1 LTWLV
6 TGAAGYIGGHVV
18 KEFLGE
24 GHEIVCFDSL
34 ESGKKSRIP
43 KDANFILGNILD
55 EQLLDKIFKKYKIKN
70 IVHLAAKKSVSESEL
85 NPALYEE
92 VNVQGTRNLINCARK
107 FQIDKFIFSSSA
119 AVYGN
124 IDKGVAIESD
134 PTVPISVYGKTKL
147 KSEQDLA
154 EEYRNGNFCGS
165 SLRFFNVA
173 GAVSPNLADKNSE
186 NLIPNVFSKLSTG
199 YGPVIYGNDYPTK
212 DGTCIRDYVHV
223 SDIARAHL
231 VLGESTKPIPE
242 NLNIGTGKGV
252 SVLEVINVVQEILGT
267 SIQPIISTQRLGD
280 PHTLIADPKLFEDT
294 YAFSCKRG
302 IRDIVSS
309 ILM

>member
-1 LTWLV
+1 MTWLI

-18 KEFLGE
+18 KEFLSE
-24 GHEIVCFDSL
+24 GHEIVCLDSL
-34 ESGKKSRIP
+34 ESGEKSRIP
-43 KDANFILGNILD
+43 QGANFLLGNILD
-55 EQLLDKIFKKYKIKN
+55 EQLLNKIFKKYKIKN

-107 FQIDKFIFSSSA
+107 FQIEKFIFSSSA

-124 IDKGVAIESD
+124 IDKGVAVESD
-134 PTVPISVYGKTKL
+134 PTLPISVYGKTKL

-173 GAVSPNLADKNSE
+173 GADSPNLSDKNSE
-186 NLIPNVFSKLSTG
+186 NLIPNVFSKLIAG
-199 YGPVIYGNDYPTK
+199 YSPVIYGNDYPTK
-212 DGTCIRDYVHV
+212 DGTCVRDYVHV

-231 VLGESTKPIPE
+231 VLGESTKPLPQ
-242 NLNIGTGKGV
+242 NLNIGTGRGV

-267 SIQPIISTQRLGD
+267 SIQPIISAQRLGD
-280 PHTLIADPKLFEDT
+280 PHTLIADPKLYEDT
-294 YAFSCKRG
+294 YAISCRRG